1 MNLLETI
8 NKRLSAQN
16 LKVELRLNATEK
28 DIRVGQDWIYCNE
41 AIKPILVL
49 LEDNE
54 NVVVKADTWHTLL
67 TKIEREYGQRFMR
80 QTDINSLMENRYNT
94 TDREEDY

>member
-8 NKRLSAQN
+8 NKRLLIQHLS
-16 LKVELRLNATEK
+16 VELRLNASET

-49 LEDNE
+49 IEDDK
-54 NVVVKADTWHTLL
+54 VVLKADSWESLL
-67 TKIEREYGQRFMR
+67 NKIEREYGQRFMR
-80 QTDINSLMENRYNT
+80 QTDLDSLRENRYNT